1 MEVATYSIN
10 TIAMPW
16 NIQGKNEYFP
26 KGVFMKWSIFFRR
39 TSVCSAISCA
49 FFLLA
54 GLVTSVSAA
63 QIFSSS
69 YDMRNGDLSSPG
81 TSLMDDTYA
90 GAGATGNRTVP
101 YSPLAGGL
109 GDLTN
114 GLIAPGNWDAYPL
127 FFVGWR
133 DYYVPNPTI
142 TFYFGST
149 VNIDEVK
156 INMNKG
162 YNPSSVTFTMGSTST
177 NGSVSNDISGG
188 ANAWYDFLNLG
199 LTGNTL
205 VVTLND
211 RQAEFIGPNYLA
223 RDWILISE
231 VEFYG
236 SNVPAVPE
244 PATMLLLGSGLIG
257 LAGYGRKKFFKK

>member
-1 MEVATYSIN
+1 MGVAAYSIN
-10 TIAMPW
+10 TIAMSW
-16 NIQGKNEYFP
+16 NIHRKNEYFP

-49 FFLLA
+49 FFLLV

-63 QIFSSS
+63 QIYSSS
-69 YDMRNGDLSSPG
+69 YDMFNGGSSSLE

-127 FFVGWR
+127 PFVGWR
-133 DYYVPNPTI
+133 DYIVPSPAI
-142 TFYFGST
+142 TFHFAGS
-149 VNIDEVK
+149 VNIDDVK
-156 INMNKG
+156 IHINKG
-162 YNPSSVTFTMGSTST
+162 YSPSSVQFAMGGNSQTIAV
-177 NGSVSNDISGG
+177 NMGISGA
-188 ANAWYDFLNLG
+188 ANDWVDFPNLG

-211 RQAEFIGPNYLA
+211 RPADFIA

-244 PATMLLLGSGLIG
+244 PASMLLLGSGLIG